1 MTINLFNSS
10 AKKEHTTGGTKRRGL
25 GTRKAAQDIQAWMET
40 AVELGAKKNNSEEQ
54 ARME

>member
-25 GTRKAAQDIQAWMET
+25 GTRKAAQGIQAWMET